1 MPRDATRSASSE
13 PNAWVVPAAL
23 RGELAARYGP
33 VRTGPDADRAL
44 TELADFATCG
54 DRVTRDAIRLGH
66 LPRLGIVDFV
76 TQRRE
81 PIDAEGFAPLAARG
95 GVRIPNPAGTLTDA
109 LVRAIRERWAGGGGL
124 IVVEGEEDLA
134 SLALVREL
142 PLGATVIYGIPG
154 EGASFVRVD
163 GRAKAHVQQL
173 LDRMERRRIDLG
185 D

>member
-13 PNAWVVPAAL
+13 PNAWVVPEAL
-23 RGELAARYGP
+23 RGELAQRYGP
-33 VRTGPDADRAL
+33 VRTGADAERAL
-44 TELADFATCG
+44 AELTEFATCG

-66 LPRLGIVDFV
+66 PPHLGIVDYV

-81 PIDAEGFAPLAARG
+81 PIDAAAFAPLAARG
-95 GVRIPNPAGTLTDA
+95 FARVPNPAGTLTDA
-109 LVRAIRERWAGGGGL
+109 LLRAIQERWAGGGGL

-134 SLALVREL
+134 SLALVQQL

-163 GRAKAHVQQL
+163 RRAKAHVQQL